1 MAQPCHGVPSG
12 DRPPAADAGRGD
24 AVAARR
30 RTGAGFRP
38 GPDQREEAALLR
50 GSQFHVT
57 RDAAA
62 RTLGW
67 VLARS
72 SRAAVRLL
80 ERTGD
85 RKSVVAGPCVS
96 EWLDL
101 GGRHIINK
109 KNKRT

>member
-38 GPDQREEAALLR
+38 GPDPREEAALLR
-50 GSQFHVT
+50 GSQFHVA

-72 SRAAVRLL
+72 SRAAVRRL
-80 ERTGD
+80 ERTGAWSA
-85 RKSVVAGPCVS
+85 R
-96 EWLDL
+96 E
-101 GGRHIINK
+101 
-109 KNKRT
+109 RTEEQTSDIQSQM